1 MTEIKETKVKLKIEE
16 GETLT
21 SKTSETINGYL
32 ESITY
37 RVIKGPVNF
46 GIYLEKYN
54 HIIICELL
62 DIFGSKQLALRTDTH
77 AESGEL
83 YNFTQD
89 KWALNDKLFLLME
102 GLPNSEVEFIIRWS

>member
-77 AESGEL
+77 AESGEHGKPHVSPGEAG
-83 YNFTQD
+83 D
-89 KWALNDKLFLLME
+89 LLR
-102 GLPNSEVEFIIRWS
+102 SAVRTR